1 MDPLENLCVVKD
13 SFTERVRRFAEIKK
27 YSSKEESSV
36 MSPRS
41 RRNKMLLNKEKM
53 EILKLPEF
61 GKSIVVDG
69 FFKHHSS
76 YVLANIDTIYNFS
89 NQENGYLI
97 PQVINEGYK
106 YVILDSDVGFLEYL
120 QYRLPES
127 VGFTNCDVGKK
138 SKFPNNKI
146 NTNCDNGIV
155 KYVND
160 ITVEGVDLV
169 VSNSIDY
176 ISNAEKA
183 LQICK
188 KGGTFIGKVY
198 EIDLQLLYI
207 LTLCFSSFSLFRP
220 FLENENVVYVICEGY
235 IGNSLDIIPLFS
247 EKHKISVDKDFIDYI
262 LDFLSFN
269 VVSNYTYNLY
279 RCKSLMNVE

>member
-13 SFTERVRRFAEIKK
+13 FFTERVSRFAEIKK
-27 YSSKEESSV
+27 YSRKEELQV
-36 MSPRS
+36 VSPRS
-41 RRNKMLLNKEKM
+41 RRNKMLLNEGKL
-53 EILKLPEF
+53 EILKIPQVS
-61 GKSIVVDG
+61 KSISIEG
-69 FFKHHSS
+69 FFKYHSS

-97 PQVINEGYK
+97 PQVINEDYK
-106 YVILDSDVGFLEYL
+106 YVILDSDIGFLEYL

-127 VGFTNCDVGKK
+127 VGFTNCDVGGK

-160 ITVEGVDLV
+160 IAVEGVDLV
-169 VSNSIDY
+169 VSNTIDY
-176 ISNAEKA
+176 IGNSEKA

-198 EIDLQLLYI
+198 EVDLQLLYI
-207 LTLCFSSFSLFRP
+207 LTLCFKNFSLFRP

-235 IGNSLDIIPLFS
+235 TGNFLDIIPLFL
-247 EKHKISVDKDFIDYI
+247 EKHKIIVDKDFINYI
-262 LDFLSFN
+262 SDFLSFK
-269 VVSNYTYNLY
+269 VESNHTYNLY